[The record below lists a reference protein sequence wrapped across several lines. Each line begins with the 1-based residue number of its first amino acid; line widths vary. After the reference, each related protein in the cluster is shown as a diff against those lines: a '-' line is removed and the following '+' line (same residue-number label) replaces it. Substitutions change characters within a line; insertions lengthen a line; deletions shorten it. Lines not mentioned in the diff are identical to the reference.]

1 MGKSLREQLEPL
13 IRAAGVNEIAD
24 RAGVPRARLYDW
36 FAGRRDMYA
45 ERVDSII
52 KALGAQATIKP
63 AKRSRKTDV

>member
-1 MGKSLREQLEPL
+1 MGKSLREQLDPL

-24 RAGVPRARLYDW
+24 RAGVPRARIYDW

-52 KALGAQATIKP
+52 EALGVEAVIKP
-63 AKRSRKTDV
+63 PKRSRKTGV